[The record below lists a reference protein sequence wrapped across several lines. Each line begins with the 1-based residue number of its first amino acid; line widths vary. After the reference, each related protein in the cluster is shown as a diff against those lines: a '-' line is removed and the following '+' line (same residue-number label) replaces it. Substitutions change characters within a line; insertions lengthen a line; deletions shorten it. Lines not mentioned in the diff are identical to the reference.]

1 MCWITQPLK
10 PKAPVHQNRIFLRP
24 NSHTARTH
32 DTVISVVFITPCF
45 SSLFQL
51 FPIILSSLDVGL
63 GPLLTVAR

>member
-10 PKAPVHQNRIFLRP
+10 PKATVQQNGIFLRP
-24 NSHTARTH
+24 NSNRRIH

>member
-1 MCWITQPLK
+1 MYWITQPLK
-10 PKAPVHQNRIFLRP
+10 PKEPIRIFLRP
-24 NSHTARTH
+24 NSHTPCTH

-63 GPLLTVAR
+63 GRLLTVAR